1 MKAFSTFLKTEL
13 KLSFRGI
20 DMFIF
25 AICLPVVILV
35 LIGII
40 NGNNPAFEG
49 ADYTFLDQSFGAIS
63 TIAIC
68 AGGLMGFPLV
78 LSGYR
83 EKNIKAIKSY
93 TSKSSYAF
101 SSSIN
106 YLYDIFCNIFSFD
119 IYCSKSVLEF

>member
-1 MKAFSTFLKTEL
+1 MKAFRTFLKTEL

-25 AICLPVVILV
+25 AICMPVVVLI

-40 NGNNPAFEG
+40 NGNKPAFDG
-49 ADYTFLDQSFGAIS
+49 ANYTFLEQSFGAIS

-68 AGGLMGFPLV
+68 AGGLMGLPLV

-83 EKNIKAIKSY
+83 EQKILKR
-93 TSKSSYAF
+93 
-101 SSSIN
+101 
-106 YLYDIFCNIFSFD
+106 C
-119 IYCSKSVLEF
+119 V